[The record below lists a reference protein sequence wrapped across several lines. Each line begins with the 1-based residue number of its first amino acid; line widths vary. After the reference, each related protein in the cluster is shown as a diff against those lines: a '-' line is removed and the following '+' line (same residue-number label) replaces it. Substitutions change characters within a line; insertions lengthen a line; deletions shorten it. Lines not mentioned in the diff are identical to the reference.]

1 MSKWP
6 ERAMRHAGPLTI
18 AMLAGACL
26 CVPRPCAA
34 EGGGA
39 APTWP
44 PQVTLDGF
52 LSTGYSYN
60 FNRPTSGT
68 NQFRV
73 FDFDDNTF
81 KIDVLELVVQKPV
94 SRPRESGFRAD
105 LDFGSSIPRVTASAG
120 LFRDAAG
127 NAEDVDLQQAFAS
140 YIAPLGSGLRFD
152 MGKFITGHGY
162 EAIEGHDGWNDNAT
176 RSILFGYAI
185 PFTHVGVR
193 ASYEFSSRLSG
204 MMMVVNGWDVARDN
218 NRSKSVGSQLTWTPT
233 APLTLIASGMFGPE
247 RTGNDADAR
256 ELLDVVAIF
265 KATSR
270 LTLGANADVA
280 AEKNVAGPQQDGRW
294 SGIAGYARL
303 AITGPFAVCVRGEY
317 FDDSDGVR
325 TGVAQSLR
333 EVTATAELRAT
344 AHFLVRADLRVD
356 HSNLAV
362 FQTSTGARNTQPTL
376 LLNAIYSF

>member
-1 MSKWP
+1 MSRSP
-6 ERAMRHAGPLTI
+6 ERGLRHVSRLMI
-18 AMLAGACL
+18 AMLTGACF
-26 CVPRPCAA
+26 CAPRLAA
-34 EGGGA
+34 AAGP

-44 PQVTLDGF
+44 SEVTLNGF
-52 LSTGYSYN
+52 LSTSYSYN
-60 FNRPTSGT
+60 FNRPASAT

-105 LDFGSSIPRVTASAG
+105 VDFGSSIPRVTASAG
-120 LFRDAAG
+120 LFRDAGG

-140 YIAPLGSGLRFD
+140 YVAPLGSGLRFD

-162 EAIEGHDGWNDNAT
+162 EVIEGHDGWNDNVT

-193 ASYEFSSRLSG
+193 ASYAFTPRLSG
-204 MMMVVNGWDVARDN
+204 LMMVVNGWDVARDN

-233 APLTLIASGMFGPE
+233 SPLTLIVSGMFGPE
-247 RTGNDADAR
+247 RNANDADSR

-270 LTLGANADVA
+270 LTLGANADICAEESATA
-280 AEKNVAGPQQDGRW
+280 AQQDGHW

-303 AITGPFAVCVRGEY
+303 AVTEPFAVCVRAEY

-325 TGVAQSLR
+325 TGVGQFLR
-333 EVTATAELRAT
+333 EATATAELRVT
-344 AHFLVRADLRVD
+344 PHFLVRGDLRVD
-356 HSNLAV
+356 RSNLAV
-362 FQTSTGARNTQPTL
+362 LQTRTGTRNTQPTL

>member
-1 MSKWP
+1 MSRSP
-6 ERAMRHAGPLTI
+6 ERAVRRAGRLTI

-26 CVPRPCAA
+26 CASRLCAA
-34 EGGGA
+34 QGAASA

-44 PQVTLDGF
+44 SEVTLNGF

-60 FNRPTSGT
+60 FNRPLSGT

-81 KIDVLELVVQKPV
+81 KVDVLELVVQKPV
-94 SRPRESGFRAD
+94 SKPRDSGFRAD

-152 MGKFITGHGY
+152 IGKFITGHGY
-162 EAIEGHDGWNDNAT
+162 EVIEGHDGWNDNAT

-193 ASYEFSSRLSG
+193 ASCALSSKLSG

-218 NRSKSVGSQLTWTPT
+218 NRSKSIGSQLTWTPT

-247 RTGNDADAR
+247 RAGNDADSR
-256 ELLDVVAIF
+256 DLLDLVVIF
-265 KATSR
+265 KATPR
-270 LTLGANADVA
+270 LTLGANGDIA
-280 AEKNVAGPQQDGRW
+280 AEKHAAGPNRDGRW

-303 AITGPFAVCVRGEY
+303 AVTEPFAVGVRAEY
-317 FDDSDGVR
+317 FADPDGVR
-325 TGVAQSLR
+325 TGVAQFLR
-333 EVTATAELRAT
+333 EATATAELRAT
-344 AHFLVRADLRVD
+344 PHFLVRADLRAD
-356 HSNLAV
+356 ASNLAV
-362 FQTSTGARNTQPTL
+362 FESTSPRKTQPTV